1 MNHYGKDSRGK
12 NNVGRQLV
20 EDSMLTALQ
29 KIAIIRAE
37 ADAAN
42 ARADEYEAKYKEL
55 EQMQMKQEHDI
66 ISLTNQ
72 NKHLEEDLE
81 LAQEKIKQLK
91 TLEDDGDDLK
101 KENDAAQRK
110 ITLLEQELENSE
122 LTIRETTKK
131 YVAYSYIDV
140 SLFTHDFLI
149 LLASERLTSRPSILN
164 VRSNNWKAFLL
175 IKKRRTKSSRQR
187 SLNYRLN

>member
-1 MNHYGKDSRGK
+1 
-12 NNVGRQLV
+12 
-20 EDSMLTALQ
+20 
-29 KIAIIRAE
+29 
-37 ADAAN
+37 
-42 ARADEYEAKYKEL
+42 
-55 EQMQMKQEHDI
+55 MKQEHDI

-91 TLEDDGDDLK
+91 SLEDDGDDLK

-131 YVAYSYIDV
+131 YVVYS
-140 SLFTHDFLI
+140 
-149 LLASERLTSRPSILN
+149 
-164 VRSNNWKAFLL
+164 
-175 IKKRRTKSSRQR
+175 
-187 SLNYRLN
+187 

>member
-1 MNHYGKDSRGK
+1 MHNHVYFFSFFFSFSFTLTYLTNNWNKHGKNSRGK
-12 NNVGRQLV
+12 NGGSWKSGQRV
-20 EDSMLTALQ
+20 LTVQQ

-55 EQMQMKQEHDI
+55 EQVQMKQEHDI
-66 ISLTNQ
+66 ISLSNQ

-91 TLEDDGDDLK
+91 SLEDGEDDLK

-131 YVAYSYIDV
+131 
-140 SLFTHDFLI
+140 
-149 LLASERLTSRPSILN
+149 
-164 VRSNNWKAFLL
+164 
-175 IKKRRTKSSRQR
+175 
-187 SLNYRLN
+187 

>member
-1 MNHYGKDSRGK
+1 
-12 NNVGRQLV
+12 
-20 EDSMLTALQ
+20 MLTALQ

-55 EQMQMKQEHDI
+55 EQIQMKQEHDI

>member
-1 MNHYGKDSRGK
+1 
-12 NNVGRQLV
+12 
-20 EDSMLTALQ
+20 MLTVQQ
-29 KIAIIRAE
+29 KIALIRAE

-55 EQMQMKQEHDI
+55 EQVQMKQEHDI
-66 ISLTNQ
+66 ISLSNQ

-81 LAQEKIKQLK
+81 LAQEKILQLK
-91 TLEDDGDDLK
+91 SLEDGEDDLK

-131 YVAYSYIDV
+131 YVVMAV
-140 SLFTHDFLI
+140 NPC
-149 LLASERLTSRPSILN
+149 LLCAHVFFFFVASERLMSRLSILN
-164 VRSNNWKAFLL
+164 ARYSSWKAFPLT
-175 IKKRRTKSSRQR
+175 KKRRTKSLRQR
-187 SLNYRLN
+187 SLNCKLN